1 MKTILQSIGLSKT
14 YHSGEVSVH
23 ALKDA
28 SFEIYEGEFIVVLG
42 PSGSGKSTL
51 LNILGGMDRPTAG
64 ELYYKGEA
72 VHGATPHQLTLY
84 RRKVVGFVFQFYN
97 LLPNLTAL
105 ENILL
110 AGDLVE
116 NPMDAQELLVHLSL
130 EDKADSFPAQLSG
143 GQQQRIA
150 IARAAVKNPDLLLCD
165 EPTGALDFATGLQVL
180 QLLVE
185 MNQRYGKTVM
195 IITHNQ
201 AMAAMANRVFHLKDG
216 RIEKIVVNEK
226 TVSPEEVPW

>member
-23 ALKDA
+23 ALREA
-28 SFEIYEGEFIVVLG
+28 SFEIFEGEFIVVLG

-51 LNILGGMDRPTAG
+51 LNILGGMDRPTSG

-72 VHGATPHQLTLY
+72 VHGASPHQLTLY
-84 RRKVVGFVFQFYN
+84 RRRVVGFVFQFYN

-116 NPMDAQELLVHLSL
+116 NPMDARELLAHLSL

-185 MNQRYGKTVM
+185 MNQQYGKTVM